1 MASCL
6 LSGFEKRREMV
17 ETIQLTRNYVVPRKT
32 GSGGMGGEEAAGWA
46 AGPSTAPDFPGL
58 NHLYC
63 FWQVRRQGTVEKNDS
78 FLDRQDQG
86 VRQE

>member
-1 MASCL
+1 
-6 LSGFEKRREMV
+6 MV
-17 ETIQLTRNYVVPRKT
+17 ETIQITGNYVVPRTT
-32 GSGGMGGEEAAGWA
+32 GSGGMGGEEAAGRA
-46 AGPSTAPDFPGL
+46 ASPPTAPTFPGL

-63 FWQVRRQGTVEKNDS
+63 FWQVRRQGRVEKNDS